1 MVGVDMSRGALA
13 MISRLQQ
20 QEFEIQGVISTIYGN
35 IDQLCRSEL
44 VVCLPKLHKGLSSLL
59 GKHFHGTKH
68 LVRKLGEDHPMATMW
83 MQRVDEVYAE
93 ANEAIRCLGIVLRNF
108 DDDWW
113 WGTDELED
121 NTSAQAEAASELRVA
136 EDVVPA
142 VLQVDS
148 GGTAVDTNPAARHE
162 AAPQVDTQAAAGPQG
177 ADSIQPAALQV
188 QVNVCTVMAC
198 DAASNLPIGG
208 VAALGTADAD
218 TAFRPQDALAEGG
231 QQREEA
237 QPAAGIQTADTIQPA
252 TDQVQVCTVKVN
264 DAAAN
269 LPAGNVDSG
278 DAVAVD
284 TDKASRPQDA
294 QADGGQQREE
304 ALAAAV
310 DTMQPETEQV
320 QVYSVEFNDA
330 AYNLPPGTMVI
341 GDQPSHAEVAS
352 QPSQILNRCLA
363 RASAAANKLDRL
375 SGSQAKDGKPALAS
389 LYPTN
394 KALQSPGAQLDS
406 VLART
411 ASLLEKLNNLSSRV
425 SGTKKCDQTRG

>member
-1 MVGVDMSRGALA
+1 
-13 MISRLQQ
+13 
-20 QEFEIQGVISTIYGN
+20 
-35 IDQLCRSEL
+35 
-44 VVCLPKLHKGLSSLL
+44 
-59 GKHFHGTKH
+59 
-68 LVRKLGEDHPMATMW
+68 MATMW

-108 DDDWW
+108 NDDWW

-121 NTSAQAEAASELRVA
+121 NTSARAEAASELRVV
-136 EDVVPA
+136 EDLLPA
-142 VLQVDS
+142 ASQVDS
-148 GGTAVDTNPAARHE
+148 GGTTVDTNPAARHE
-162 AAPQVDTQAAAGPQG
+162 AAPQVDTHAAAGPQG
-177 ADSIQPAALQV
+177 ADSIIPAALQV
-188 QVNVCTVMAC
+188 QVNVCTVKTS

-208 VAALGTADAD
+208 VAAVGTADTD

-237 QPAAGIQTADTIQPA
+237 QPAAGLHTADTIQPATVQVQVCTVKVNDAAANLPAGNVDSGDADKASRPQDALAEGGQQREEAQPAAGLQTADTIQPA
-252 TDQVQVCTVKVN
+252 TVQVLVCTVKVN

-284 TDKASRPQDA
+284 ADKAPRPQDA
-294 QADGGQQREE
+294 QVDGGQQREE

-330 AYNLPPGTMVI
+330 AYNLPPGTMVT

-352 QPSQILNRCLA
+352 HPSQT
-363 RASAAANKLDRL
+363 
-375 SGSQAKDGKPALAS
+375 QPAC
-389 LYPTN
+389 
-394 KALQSPGAQLDS
+394 KI
-406 VLART
+406 
-411 ASLLEKLNNLSSRV
+411 
-425 SGTKKCDQTRG
+425 